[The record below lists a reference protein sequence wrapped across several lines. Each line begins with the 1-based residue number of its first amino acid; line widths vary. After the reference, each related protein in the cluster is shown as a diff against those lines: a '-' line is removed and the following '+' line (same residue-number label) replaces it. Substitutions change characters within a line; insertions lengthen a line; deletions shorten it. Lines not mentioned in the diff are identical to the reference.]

1 MIDKI
6 SKDLFSTENIR
17 KLVYYIRNEQV
28 MLDYDL
34 AVLYGYEVKKLNQ
47 QVKRHINR
55 FPKDFMFQLTNDE
68 VNFVKS
74 QFATSSIKGFFQG
87 QDGGVRKLPYAF
99 TEQGIYQLATVLNG
113 DIAEQTSILIMRT
126 FRKMREFISDNR
138 KLLPTNELKI
148 LENKQKALE
157 IKVDNIEKI
166 WFLKVKLIIL

>member
-34 AVLYGYEVKKLNQ
+34 AILYGYEVKKLNQ

-74 QFATSSIKGFFQG
+74 QFATSPIKGFFQG

>member
-6 SKDLFSTENIR
+6 SKDLFSVENIR

-74 QFATSSIKGFFQG
+74 QFATSSIKGFLQG
-87 QDGGVRKLPYAF
+87 QDGGRRTLPYAF

-138 KLLPTNELKI
+138 KLLPTDDLKI

-157 IKVDNIEKI
+157 IKVDNI
-166 WFLKVKLIIL
+166 

>member
-74 QFATSSIKGFFQG
+74 QFATSSIKGFLQG
-87 QDGGVRKLPYAF
+87 QDGGRRTLPYAF
-99 TEQGIYQLATVLNG
+99 TEH
-113 DIAEQTSILIMRT
+113 
-126 FRKMREFISDNR
+126 
-138 KLLPTNELKI
+138 LKI
-148 LENKQKALE
+148 LENKQISLE